1 MVKKLEKNG
10 KSGIIV
16 LRCDS
21 TSVANNAP
29 LLLTSKLTK
38 EKGVAEEKERRK
50 IMKKV
55 LFLRMMAVA
64 IIITLFAG
72 CGAANA
78 APAKQE
84 PAQAETAEPA
94 TQEFPSQST
103 LVVWLE
109 KGKTLNIE
117 EYTDH
122 FLVASADGTEEFPLS
137 LPHLE
142 EEELLFTELPVEWQE
157 ALSN

>member
-1 MVKKLEKNG
+1 
-10 KSGIIV
+10 
-16 LRCDS
+16 
-21 TSVANNAP
+21 
-29 LLLTSKLTK
+29 
-38 EKGVAEEKERRK
+38 
-50 IMKKV
+50 MKKV

-64 IIITLFAG
+64 IIITLLAG

-78 APAKQE
+78 APAKQEPAQAKTAEPAQAETAEPAQAETAE

-157 ALSN
+157 ALSTSN

>member
-1 MVKKLEKNG
+1 
-10 KSGIIV
+10 
-16 LRCDS
+16 
-21 TSVANNAP
+21 
-29 LLLTSKLTK
+29 
-38 EKGVAEEKERRK
+38 
-50 IMKKV
+50 MKKV

-64 IIITLFAG
+64 IIITLLAG

-78 APAKQE
+78 APAKQEPAQAKTAE

-157 ALSN
+157 ALSTSN

>member
-1 MVKKLEKNG
+1 
-10 KSGIIV
+10 
-16 LRCDS
+16 
-21 TSVANNAP
+21 
-29 LLLTSKLTK
+29 
-38 EKGVAEEKERRK
+38 
-50 IMKKV
+50 MKKV

-64 IIITLFAG
+64 IIITLLAG

-78 APAKQE
+78 APAKQEPAQAKTAEPAQAETAE

-157 ALSN
+157 ALSTSN